1 MEEMKMAMMKTLARE
16 RIKSGF
22 FSPLSAQTHT
32 KNPKQSS
39 MEEFYD
45 FSGALIL
52 QSVFIRNKKG
62 YLVNDIF
69 NKIL

>member
-1 MEEMKMAMMKTLARE
+1 MAMMKTLARE

-32 KNPKQSS
+32 KKNPKQSS

-69 NKIL
+69 NIIL